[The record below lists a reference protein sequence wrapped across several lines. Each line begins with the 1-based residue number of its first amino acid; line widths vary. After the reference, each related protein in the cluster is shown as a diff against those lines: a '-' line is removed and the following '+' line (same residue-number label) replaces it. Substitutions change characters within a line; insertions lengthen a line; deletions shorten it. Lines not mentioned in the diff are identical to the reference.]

1 MHARRSA
8 LAALFAA
15 ALIAASANAATVKV
29 GFVAVFTGP
38 EALTGEQLYKGF
50 ELYLKTHPNVPGG
63 HKIEVLKRDTA
74 GPAPDRAK
82 RLTQELIARDKVDL
96 VTGIMFSSEGFAM
109 MDVCREAKFP
119 MLILIAGANGM
130 TDACPYAVRVSFG
143 MWQAGYPMGEYAFQ
157 KMGVKTAAIAYANYA
172 PGKDSSGAFR
182 SGFERAGGKIIADV
196 PLPFPNLPDFTP
208 FLQRIKDLKPDAVY
222 VFIPAGK
229 WATGVMKTYND
240 LGMREA
246 GIKLIGPGDI
256 TTDSELP
263 NMGDVPVGVV
273 TVHHY
278 SAAAT
283 RPENV
288 AFVKAWKAAYGPD
301 STPDFISVG
310 AWDGAA
316 ALYHVIEQTNG
327 KITTE
332 SFLKALQ
339 GWKSDQSPRGPIMID
354 PQTRDIVDNQYV
366 RRVEKK
372 DGKLVNVEID
382 TIPMVKDPWRQF
394 GQKPSQ

>member
-143 MWQAGYPMGEYAFQ
+143 MWQAGYPMGEYAAT
-157 KMGVKTAAIAYANYA
+157 KLGVKTAAVASKTSRPARV
-172 PGKDSSGAFR
+172 SSSPTEGWR
-182 SGFERAGGKIIADV
+182 MPQKEQKSEWSGICRWQFAHSMRGRTPPCG
-196 PLPFPNLPDFTP
+196 FNLCP
-208 FLQRIKDLKPDAVY
+208 
-222 VFIPAGK
+222 
-229 WATGVMKTYND
+229 
-240 LGMREA
+240 
-246 GIKLIGPGDI
+246 GPGRRMKR
-256 TTDSELP
+256 LRP
-263 NMGDVPVGVV
+263 AHLRPRPRVGAGASR
-273 TVHHY
+273 
-278 SAAAT
+278 SAA
-283 RPENV
+283 R
-288 AFVKAWKAAYGPD
+288 
-301 STPDFISVG
+301 G
-310 AWDGAA
+310 A
-316 ALYHVIEQTNG
+316 E
-327 KITTE
+327 
-332 SFLKALQ
+332 
-339 GWKSDQSPRGPIMID
+339 
-354 PQTRDIVDNQYV
+354 
-366 RRVEKK
+366 
-372 DGKLVNVEID
+372 
-382 TIPMVKDPWRQF
+382 
-394 GQKPSQ
+394 

>member
-1 MHARRSA
+1 MQPRRSA
-8 LAALFAA
+8 LAALLAA
-15 ALIAASANAATVKV
+15 ALIAAPAFAETVKV
-29 GFVAVFTGP
+29 GFIAVFTGP
-38 EALTGEQLYKGF
+38 EAVTGDQLFKGF
-50 ELYLKTHPNVPGG
+50 ELYMKTHPTVPGG
-63 HKIEVLKRDTA
+63 HKIELLKRDTA

-82 RLTQELIARDKVDL
+82 RLAQELIARDKVDI
-96 VTGIMFSSEGFAM
+96 VTGIMFSSEGFAI
-109 MDVCREAKFP
+109 MDVCREAKVP
-119 MLILIAGANGM
+119 MVILIAGANGM

-143 MWQAGYPMGEYAFQ
+143 MWQAGYPMGEYAYQ

-172 PGKDSSGAFR
+172 PGKDSTQAFR
-182 SGFERAGGKIIADV
+182 TAFEKAGGKIVADV
-196 PLPFPNLPDFTP
+196 PLPFPNIPDFTP

-229 WATGVMKTYND
+229 WATGIMKTYNE

-246 GIKLIGPGDI
+246 GIKLVGPGDI

-263 NMGDVPVGVV
+263 NMGAVPAGVV

-283 RPENV
+283 RPENA
-288 AFVKAWKAAYGPD
+288 AFVKAWKEAYGPD
-301 STPDFISVG
+301 ATPDFISVG
-310 AWDGAA
+310 GWDGAA
-316 ALYHVIEQTNG
+316 AIYHAIEKSNG
-327 KITTE
+327 KVTTE
-332 SFLKALQ
+332 SFLNALR
-339 GWKSDQSPRGPIMID
+339 GWQYASPRGPIMID

-366 RRVEKK
+366 RRVEMK
-372 DGKLVNVEID
+372 DGKLANIEID